1 MADEREKRQ
10 EAVPV
15 PVAPVQPVIGIFP
28 DLSSATQAGDKLR
41 AAGFAGE
48 DIALI
53 EADMVPSVA
62 NAAGSYRATGDRDEK
77 ATVDVALTSGKEPQ
91 AEQHTL
97 LRRSALTLQAD
108 AGQRQLAEE
117 IIRSCGGTL
126 QSRVAPQGLTDQ
138 GAEMPEGN
146 PRVA

>member
-1 MADEREKRQ
+1 MAEEREKTQ
-10 EAVPV
+10 DAV
-15 PVAPVQPVIGIFP
+15 PVAPVPPVIGIFS
-28 DLSSATQAGDKLR
+28 DLSSATQASEKLR

-53 EADMVPSVA
+53 EADLMPSAA
-62 NAAGSYRATGDRDEK
+62 NAAGSYRATGDQDER
-77 ATVDVALTSGKEPQ
+77 ATLDEPVTSGKEPQ
-91 AEQHTL
+91 TEQHGL
-97 LRRSALTLQAD
+97 LRRSALTVQAD

-146 PRVA
+146 PRAA